1 MLGGNGMSA
10 QLYLHPLTW
19 IAPAWMMGSA
29 RIDSVQPR
37 MTDPIPAQLVAELFF
52 AIKMLS
58 GYPVPE
64 VPPPVHRLPRA
75 ELEAMICRTA
85 CGVKAFYLKG
95 KGVYL
100 DEALD
105 PVHDLNARSI
115 LLHEL
120 VHHVQGET
128 GKFDTMPDC
137 HGWYA
142 KEYEA
147 YSIQNRYLRWEGSSV
162 NFYMNS
168 GWRDCRN
175 EAGN

>member
-1 MLGGNGMSA
+1 MN
-10 QLYLHPLTW
+10 
-19 IAPAWMMGSA
+19 
-29 RIDSVQPR
+29 
-37 MTDPIPAQLVAELFF
+37 DPSLAQLVAELFV

-64 VPPPVHRLPRA
+64 AMPVVHRLPRA
-75 ELEAMICRTA
+75 ELEAMVCRTP
-85 CGVKAFYLKG
+85 CGVKAFYLRG

-100 DEALD
+100 DETLD
-105 PVHDLNARSI
+105 PVRDLKARSI

-120 VHHVQGET
+120 VHHVQGQT

-162 NFYMNS
+162 NFYMDS
-168 GWRDCRN
+168 GWRDCRK
-175 EAGN
+175 ESGN